1 VVPSPYSAVGPKPRQ
16 APFWGALISLRK
28 FQVSCLSCV
37 LFHLPWAA
45 NLTPSVPLFLSLL
58 SLLSSPSLLRE
69 EPPGCN
75 GPLRR
80 ARFAACKS
88 FINGRYLYHNWE
100 KTTSLSEGTWKRGEG
115 CVGQACQVQTRSR
128 GMQTDESRFPLPHPP
143 EPRAVPSI
151 PHVCVPDCIPLHRSG
166 SPRSPRC
173 TGRIK
178 NWCPP
183 HSLGR

>member
-1 VVPSPYSAVGPKPRQ
+1 MSDAAAVPSPYGAVGPKPRQ

-28 FQVSCLSCV
+28 LRVSCLSCV

-45 NLTPSVPLFLSLL
+45 NLTPSIPLFLSLL

-100 KTTSLSEGTWKRGEG
+100 KTTSLSEGTWKRGE
-115 CVGQACQVQTRSR
+115 
-128 GMQTDESRFPLPHPP
+128 
-143 EPRAVPSI
+143 RAVWGKHVKCRLAVGGCKPTSQGFHSRTLPNLGLCQAYHTFVFLI
-151 PHVCVPDCIPLHRSG
+151 ASLCIDPGPPAPHNARAG
-166 SPRSPRC
+166 
-173 TGRIK
+173 
-178 NWCPP
+178 
-183 HSLGR
+183 